1 MLRCLEGRNVPYH
14 VGMLEAAEDGHL
26 LLNLPQHPR
35 LLQVLEQ
42 HDLTHD
48 AVLGNR
54 VAHQHRLAR

>member
-1 MLRCLEGRNVPYH
+1 
-14 VGMLEAAEDGHL
+14 MLEAAEDGHL